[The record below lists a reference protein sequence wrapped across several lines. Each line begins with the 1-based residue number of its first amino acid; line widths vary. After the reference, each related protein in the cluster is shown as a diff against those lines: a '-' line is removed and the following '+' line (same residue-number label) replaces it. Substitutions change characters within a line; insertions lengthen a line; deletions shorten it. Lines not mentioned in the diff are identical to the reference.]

1 MPETTYTIL
10 INEMQRAL
18 LLKSINYMI
27 ASLNKTQWLTDKE
40 EDESRMLRDMLSNND
55 ENPLSTDGTNSFVD

>member
-1 MPETTYTIL
+1 MPDTTYTIL

-18 LLKSINYMI
+18 FLKSINYMI

>member
-10 INEMQRAL
+10 IGETQRSL
-18 LLKSINYMI
+18 LLKSMSYMI
-27 ASLNKTQWLTDKE
+27 ASLHKTQWLTDKE